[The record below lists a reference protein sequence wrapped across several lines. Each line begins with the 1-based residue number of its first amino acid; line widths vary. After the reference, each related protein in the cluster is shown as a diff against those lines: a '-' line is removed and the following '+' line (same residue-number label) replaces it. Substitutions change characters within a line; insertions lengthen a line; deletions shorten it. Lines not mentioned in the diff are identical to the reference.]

1 MDILVCNFRQLARR
15 GTSVAA
21 LSLLAFGAHAQMSQR
36 PAPMNQQGPA
46 QQAPSQQLMQQV
58 LAKRAEI
65 QNLGQELQQIQ
76 QETLEANPELA
87 KERDELVTLM
97 DTKMVE
103 AGHDPSASRDKIE
116 DLQGQ
121 LQGEELSKSE
131 RQELGAE
138 LRQEMTTLQQA
149 QGDVMQD
156 QEVQAKRQSLNE
168 NLVSA
173 MEEQNPKTEEL
184 ISDLQTAQ
192 REYRQ
197 LASRMQQQQGGGMPR
212 GN

>member
-1 MDILVCNFRQLARR
+1 MDILVRNLRQLARR
-15 GTSVAA
+15 GTSVAV
-21 LSLLAFGAHAQMSQR
+21 LSLFALGAHAQISQQ
-36 PAPMNQQGPA
+36 PAPMNQQGSA

-87 KERDELVTLM
+87 KQRDELVTLM

-116 DLQGQ
+116 ELQGQ
-121 LQGEELSKSE
+121 LQGEELTKSE
-131 RQELGAE
+131 RQELGTE

-149 QGDVMQD
+149 QGNVMQD

-168 NLVSA
+168 DLVSA

-184 ISDLQTAQ
+184 ISDLQSAQ

-197 LASRMQQQQGGGMPR
+197 LASRIQQQQGGGMPP

>member
-1 MDILVCNFRQLARR
+1 MDILVRNLRRLARR
-15 GTSVAA
+15 GISVAV
-21 LSLLAFGAHAQMSQR
+21 LSLFALGAQAQLSQQ
-36 PAPMNQQGPA
+36 PDSMA
-46 QQAPSQQLMQQV
+46 QPRQAPSQQLMQQV

-103 AGHDPSASRDKIE
+103 AGHDPSSSRDKIE
-116 DLQGQ
+116 ELQGQ
-121 LQGEELSKSE
+121 LQGEELTESE

-156 QEVQAKRQSLNE
+156 QDVQAKRQSLNE
-168 NLVSA
+168 NLVAA
-173 MEEQNPKTEEL
+173 MEEQDPKTEEL

-197 LASRMQQQQGGGMPR
+197 LASRVQQQRGGGMPR

>member
-1 MDILVCNFRQLARR
+1 MDCLVRNLRRLAGS
-15 GTSVAA
+15 GTSVAVLTLFA
-21 LSLLAFGAHAQMSQR
+21 LGSQAQMSQQ
-36 PAPMNQQGPA
+36 PAPMPRQQ
-46 QQAPSQQLMQQV
+46 PSQQLVQQV

-65 QNLGQELQQIQ
+65 QNLGQELQRIQ

-87 KERDELVTLM
+87 QQRDELVTLM

-103 AGHDPSASRDKIE
+103 AGHDPDASRDKIE
-116 DLQGQ
+116 ELQGQ
-121 LQGEELSKSE
+121 MQGEELTESE
-131 RQELGAE
+131 RRELGAE
-138 LRQEMTTLQQA
+138 LRQEMTVLQQA

-156 QEVQAKRQSLNE
+156 QEVQVKRQSLNE

-173 MEEQNPKTEEL
+173 MEEQDPKTEEL

-197 LASRMQQQQGGGMPR
+197 LASRMQQQQGGGMPP